1 MSFGN
6 PTAPVRRL
14 SEGGAIE
21 GTRRGVKLHN
31 LRAPPNH
38 RFDAFAAESRAARQW
53 GSSALRHRSLIVLF
67 CAGAALA
74 TPVVPANAQTKLE
87 ARYTASLAGIP
98 LGTGSWVIDL
108 APDQYTAVASG
119 RTTGLVRLISDGH
132 GSSGA
137 RGVISGASLSPTTYA
152 SSTVSDRRS
161 DDVRMTLRA
170 GIVKDVSAEPQ
181 WPPSPD
187 RVPVTDA
194 HRKGVTDPMSAAIM
208 PVAGSGEVL
217 TPDACKR
224 KLAIFDGRQR
234 ADIDLVFKRMDRVHA
249 DKGYQGPV
257 VVCTLLY
264 KPIAGHRP
272 ERPAIKYLVETREM
286 EMWLAPISGTRL
298 LVPFRFSVP
307 TPFGLG
313 VLQATYFVAQP
324 TRAAATPAKAT
335 Q

>member
-1 MSFGN
+1 MRYRALFSVL
-6 PTAPVRRL
+6 A
-14 SEGGAIE
+14 GG
-21 GTRRGVKLHN
+21 V
-31 LRAPPNH
+31 
-38 RFDAFAAESRAARQW
+38 AFAAAVA
-53 GSSALRHRSLIVLF
+53 SAH
-67 CAGAALA
+67 
-74 TPVVPANAQTKLE
+74 AQSKLE

-98 LGTGSWVIDL
+98 LGTGSWVIDI
-108 APDQYTAVASG
+108 ASDQYTSVASG
-119 RTTGLVRLISDGH
+119 RTTGLVRVISDGS

-137 RGVISGASLSPTTYA
+137 RGAIQGASLLPTTYA

-170 GIVKDVSAEPQ
+170 GTVKDISVEPPT
-181 WPPSPD
+181 PPSPD
-187 RVPVTDA
+187 RVPVTEA
-194 HRKGVTDPMSAAIM
+194 HRKGVSDPMSAAIM
-208 PVAGSGEVL
+208 PVAGNGDVL

-257 VVCTLLY
+257 VVCTVLY
-264 KPIAGHRP
+264 TPIAGHRP
-272 ERPAIKYLVETREM
+272 ERPAIKYLAETREM
-286 EMWLAPISGTRL
+286 EMWLAPIAGTRL

-313 VLQATYFVAQP
+313 VLQATYFVTQP
-324 TRAAATPAKAT
+324 TRAAGTPAKAT

>member
-1 MSFGN
+1 LRYRALFSVL
-6 PTAPVRRL
+6 A
-14 SEGGAIE
+14 GG
-21 GTRRGVKLHN
+21 V
-31 LRAPPNH
+31 
-38 RFDAFAAESRAARQW
+38 AFAAAVA
-53 GSSALRHRSLIVLF
+53 SAH
-67 CAGAALA
+67 
-74 TPVVPANAQTKLE
+74 AQSKLE

-98 LGTGSWVIDL
+98 LGTGSWVIDI
-108 APDQYTAVASG
+108 ASDQYTSVASG
-119 RTTGLVRLISDGH
+119 RTTGLVRVISDGS

-137 RGVISGASLSPTTYA
+137 RGAIQGASLLPTTYA

-170 GIVKDVSAEPQ
+170 GTVKDISVEPPT
-181 WPPSPD
+181 PPSPD
-187 RVPVTDA
+187 RVPVTEA
-194 HRKGVTDPMSAAIM
+194 HRKGVSDPMSAAIM
-208 PVAGSGEVL
+208 PVAGNGDVL

-257 VVCTLLY
+257 VVCTVLY
-264 KPIAGHRP
+264 TPIAGHRP
-272 ERPAIKYLVETREM
+272 ERPAIKYLAETREM
-286 EMWLAPISGTRL
+286 EMWLAPIAGTRL

-313 VLQATYFVAQP
+313 VLQATYFVTQP
-324 TRAAATPAKAT
+324 TRAAGTPAKAT

>member
-1 MSFGN
+1 LARHWGKGQALRYRALFSVL
-6 PTAPVRRL
+6 A
-14 SEGGAIE
+14 GG
-21 GTRRGVKLHN
+21 V
-31 LRAPPNH
+31 
-38 RFDAFAAESRAARQW
+38 AFAAAVA
-53 GSSALRHRSLIVLF
+53 SAH
-67 CAGAALA
+67 
-74 TPVVPANAQTKLE
+74 AQSKLE

-98 LGTGSWVIDL
+98 LGTGSWVIDI
-108 APDQYTAVASG
+108 ASDQYTSVASG
-119 RTTGLVRLISDGH
+119 RTTGLVRVISDGS

-137 RGVISGASLSPTTYA
+137 RGAIQGASLLPTTYA

-170 GIVKDVSAEPQ
+170 GTVKDISVEPPT
-181 WPPSPD
+181 PPSPD
-187 RVPVTDA
+187 RVPVTEA
-194 HRKGVTDPMSAAIM
+194 HRKGVSDPMSAAIM
-208 PVAGSGEVL
+208 PVAGNGDVL

-257 VVCTLLY
+257 VVCTVLY
-264 KPIAGHRP
+264 TPIAGHRP
-272 ERPAIKYLVETREM
+272 ERPAIKYLAETREM
-286 EMWLAPISGTRL
+286 EMWLAPIAGTRL

-313 VLQATYFVAQP
+313 VLQATYFVTQP
-324 TRAAATPAKAT
+324 TRAAGTPAKAT